1 MGNAFLAKQARAKE
15 APITDKKNFYDAAIK
30 QSKTYLEFLAKD
42 ELTDKEKDWVVSESV
57 KGFTDNV
64 NPGFLK
70 YRKSV
75 STDYTAVEW
84 TDSGAGFKDVYGKK
98 FIDCLGG
105 YGIYNVGHRHPKVL
119 EAVAN
124 QLKRQALHSQELL
137 DPLRAMLARLI
148 AMITPGD
155 LQYSFFTNSGTES
168 VEGAL
173 KLARLH
179 TKRSGVVSTIGA
191 FHGKSLGSLSA
202 TSKSV
207 FREPFLPLVPGF
219 QHVPYG
225 DAKLLEAHIAS
236 AKYTGEDIGA
246 VILEPI
252 QGEGGVIVPPD
263 DYFPQVREI
272 CDRYSVLLIVDEV
285 QTGLGRT
292 GKMFGIDHYGVK
304 PDIMCLAKPLGG
316 GVMPI
321 GAFIST
327 KEIWQE
333 MMPNP
338 FLHTTT
344 FGGNPLACAAA
355 IATINVTLEEELP
368 EQAAEKGAYFIPKLL
383 DLMSKY
389 QDICQEG
396 RGRGLMIGM
405 EFTSNEAGYDV
416 AKGLFENGILVAGTL
431 INAKTIRIEPPLIIA
446 KAELDTVLEVLNKVF
461 ADVSKKFNARSGSSK
476 KMKVH

>member
-1 MGNAFLAKQARAKE
+1 MFKE
-15 APITDKKNFYDAAIK
+15 GLITNTHNIYDSAIE
-30 QSKTYLEFLAKD
+30 QSKKYLEFIGKS

-57 KGFTDNV
+57 KGFMENV

-84 TDSGAGFKDVYGKK
+84 TDSGASFTDVYGKT

-105 YGIYNVGHRHPKVL
+105 YGIFNVGHRHPKVI
-119 EAVAN
+119 EAVTN

-137 DPLRAMLARLI
+137 DPLRAMLARLL
-148 AMITPGD
+148 AAITPGD
-155 LQYSFFTNSGTES
+155 LQYCFFTNSGTES

-179 TKRSGVVSTIGA
+179 TKRTGFISTIGA

-219 QHVPYG
+219 RHVPYG
-225 DAKLLEAHIAS
+225 DARVMEAEIAS
-236 AKYTGEDIGA
+236 AKYTGDDIGA

-252 QGEGGVIVPPD
+252 QGEGGVILPPD
-263 DYFPQVREI
+263 DYFPKVREI
-272 CDRYSVLLIVDEV
+272 CDRYNVLLIVDEV

-292 GKMFGIDHYGVK
+292 GKMFGIEHYGVK

-333 MMPNP
+333 MIPNP
-338 FLHTTT
+338 FIHTTT

-355 IATINVTLEEELP
+355 IAAINVVLEEKLP
-368 EQAAEKGAYFIPKLL
+368 QQAAEKGAYFIPKLI
-383 DLMSKY
+383 DLMGKY
-389 QDICQEG
+389 PSICQEG

-405 EFTSNEAGYDV
+405 EFTSNEAGYEV

-431 INAKTIRIEPPLIIA
+431 INAKTIRIEPPLVIST
-446 KAELDTVLEVLNKVF
+446 AELDKVLEALNKVF
-461 ADVSKKFNARSGSSK
+461 ADVSKKFSAKPNHSKRIGSTLVK
-476 KMKVH
+476 K

>member
-1 MGNAFLAKQARAKE
+1 LIVNNN
-15 APITDKKNFYDAAIK
+15 DYNAAIQESRK
-30 QSKTYLEFLAKD
+30 YLEFIAKD
-42 ELTDKEKDWVVSESV
+42 ELTVKEKGWVVSESV
-57 KGFTDNV
+57 KGFEDNV
-64 NPGFLK
+64 NPGFLQ

-75 STDYTAVEW
+75 STDYTAVEFV
-84 TDSGAGFKDVYGKK
+84 DSGTHFTDVYGKV

-105 YGIYNVGHRHPKVL
+105 YGIYNVGHRHPKVV
-119 EAVAN
+119 EAVLN

-137 DPLRAMLARLI
+137 DPLRAMLAKLV

-179 TKRSGVVSTIGA
+179 TKRSGIISTTGA

-207 FREPFLPLVPGF
+207 FRKPFLPLVPGF
-219 QHVPYG
+219 KHVPYG
-225 DAKLLEAHIAS
+225 DNEALEEQIDCV
-236 AKYTGEDIGA
+236 KFTGEEIA
-246 VILEPI
+246 AIILEPI
-252 QGEGGVIVPPD
+252 QGEGGVIIPPD
-263 DYFPQVREI
+263 DYFPRVRDL
-272 CDRYSVLLIVDEV
+272 CDRYGILLIVDEI

-292 GKMFGIDHYGVK
+292 GKMFGIEHYGIT
-304 PDIMCLAKPLGG
+304 PDIMCLGKPFGG

-321 GAFIST
+321 GAFVST

-355 IATINVTLEEELP
+355 IAAINVTLEEQLP
-368 EQAAEKGAYFIPKLL
+368 QQAAEKGNYFIPKLL
-383 DLMSKY
+383 DLMGKY
-389 QDICQEG
+389 KNICQEG

-405 EFTSNEAGYDV
+405 EFTSSEAGYEV
-416 AKGLFENGILVAGTL
+416 AKGLFKNGILVAGTL
-431 INAKTIRIEPPLIIA
+431 INAKTIRIEPPLVIT
-446 KAELDTVLEVLNKVF
+446 KAELDMVLEVLNKVF
-461 ADVSKKFNARSGSSK
+461 ADVSEKFSQKSCPSTSTETIS
-476 KMKVH
+476 

>member
-1 MGNAFLAKQARAKE
+1 MNDDDNH
-15 APITDKKNFYDAAIK
+15 TSAIELSRK
-30 QSKTYLEFLAKD
+30 YLEYISKKQLSDD
-42 ELTDKEKDWVVSESV
+42 EKQWVIRESV
-57 KGFTDNV
+57 EGFREHV
-64 NPGFLK
+64 NPGFLQ

-84 TDSGAGFKDVYGKK
+84 SDSGATFTDINGKV

-105 YGIYNVGHRHPKVL
+105 YGIYNVGHRHPKVM
-119 EAVAN
+119 EAVTN
-124 QLKRQALHSQELL
+124 QIKRQALHSQELV
-137 DPLRAMLARLI
+137 DPLRAMLAKLL
-148 AMITPGD
+148 AAITPGE

-179 TKRSGVVSTIGA
+179 TKRSGIISTIGA

-225 DAKLLEAHIAS
+225 DADILETRIAS
-236 AKYTGEDIGA
+236 SSYTGEDIAA

-263 DYFPQVREI
+263 DYFPRVREI
-272 CDRYSVLLIVDEV
+272 CDRYGALLITDEV

-292 GKMFGIDHYGVK
+292 GKLFGVEHYGVI
-304 PDIMCLAKPLGG
+304 PDIMCLAKPLSGG
-316 GVMPI
+316 IIPA
-321 GAFIST
+321 GAFTST

-333 MMPNP
+333 MTPNP

-355 IATINVTLEEELP
+355 IAAINVILEEKLP
-368 EQAAEKGAYFIPKLL
+368 EQAAEKGAYFIPKLT
-383 DLMSKY
+383 DLMAGYKT
-389 QDICQEG
+389 ICQEV

-405 EFTSNEAGYDV
+405 EFTSNEAGYEV
-416 AKGLFENGILVAGTL
+416 ARGLFENGVLVAGTL
-431 INAKTIRIEPPLIIA
+431 INAKTLRIEPPLVISR
-446 KAELDTVLEVLNKVF
+446 AELDSVLDVLDKVF
-461 ADVSKKFNARSGSSK
+461 ADVSKKFS
-476 KMKVH
+476 

>member
-1 MGNAFLAKQARAKE
+1 MNMQN
-15 APITDKKNFYDAAIK
+15 IYDSAIE
-30 QSKTYLEFLAKD
+30 QSRVYLEYIAKH
-42 ELTDKEKDWVVSESV
+42 ELTESEKGWVVSESV
-57 KGFTDNV
+57 KGFTENV
-64 NPGFLK
+64 NPGFLQ

-84 TDSGAGFKDVYGKK
+84 TDSGTSFTDIHGNV

-105 YGIYNVGHRHPKVL
+105 YGIFNVGHRHPKVI
-119 EAVAN
+119 ETVMN

-148 AMITPGD
+148 AMITPGN

-179 TKRSGVVSTIGA
+179 TKRPGIISTIGA
-191 FHGKSLGSLSA
+191 FHGKSFGSLTA

-207 FREPFLPLVPGF
+207 FREPFLPLVPCF
-219 QHVPYG
+219 RHVPYG
-225 DAKLLEAHIAS
+225 DAKAMEAEISS
-236 AKYTGEDIGA
+236 AKYTGEEIAA

-252 QGEGGVIVPPD
+252 QGEGGVIIPPD
-263 DYFPQVREI
+263 DYFPRVREI
-272 CDRYSVLLIVDEV
+272 CNHYGILLIVDEV

-292 GKMFGIDHYGVK
+292 GKLFGIEHYGVN

-327 KEIWQE
+327 EEIWQE
-333 MMPNP
+333 MIPNP

-344 FGGNPLACAAA
+344 FGGNPLACSAA
-355 IATINVTLEEELP
+355 IATINVILEEKLP
-368 EQAAEKGAYFIPKLL
+368 EQAAEKGAYFIPKLVE
-383 DLMSKY
+383 LMSKY
-389 QDICQEG
+389 RNICREA

-405 EFTSNEAGYDV
+405 EFTSDEVGYEV

-431 INAKTIRIEPPLIIA
+431 INSKTIRIEPPLVIS
-446 KAELDTVLEVLNKVF
+446 KAELDRVLEILDNVF
-461 ADVSKKFNARSGSSK
+461 ADVSMKFGE
-476 KMKVH
+476 

>member
-1 MGNAFLAKQARAKE
+1 
-15 APITDKKNFYDAAIK
+15 
-30 QSKTYLEFLAKD
+30 
-42 ELTDKEKDWVVSESV
+42 
-57 KGFTDNV
+57 
-64 NPGFLK
+64 
-70 YRKSV
+70 
-75 STDYTAVEW
+75 
-84 TDSGAGFKDVYGKK
+84 
-98 FIDCLGG
+98 
-105 YGIYNVGHRHPKVL
+105 
-119 EAVAN
+119 
-124 QLKRQALHSQELL
+124 
-137 DPLRAMLARLI
+137 
-148 AMITPGD
+148 
-155 LQYSFFTNSGTES
+155 

-179 TKRSGVVSTIGA
+179 TKRSGVISTIGA
-191 FHGKSLGSLSA
+191 FHGKSLGALSA

-225 DAKLLEAHIAS
+225 DAKVLEAQIAS
-236 AKYTGEDIGA
+236 ARYTGEDIGA

-252 QGEGGVIVPPD
+252 QGEGGVIIPPD
-263 DYFPQVREI
+263 DYFPQVRDI
-272 CDRYSVLLIVDEV
+272 CDRYGVLLIVDEV

-292 GKMFGIDHYGVK
+292 GKMFGIEHYGVT

-333 MMPNP
+333 MIPNP

-355 IATINVTLEEELP
+355 IAAINVTLEEHLP
-368 EQAAEKGAYFIPKLL
+368 EQAAEKGAYFLPKLL

-389 QDICQEG
+389 ENICQEG

-405 EFTSNEAGYDV
+405 EFTSNETGYDV
-416 AKGLFENGILVAGTL
+416 AKGLFENGVLVAGTL
-431 INAKTIRIEPPLIIA
+431 INAKTIRIEPPLIIT
-446 KAELDTVLEVLNKVF
+446 KAELDRVLEVLDKVF
-461 ADVSKKFNARSGSSK
+461 ADVSKKFNVSPSPSK
-476 KMKVH
+476 KMEVHK

>member
-1 MGNAFLAKQARAKE
+1 
-15 APITDKKNFYDAAIK
+15 
-30 QSKTYLEFLAKD
+30 
-42 ELTDKEKDWVVSESV
+42 
-57 KGFTDNV
+57 
-64 NPGFLK
+64 
-70 YRKSV
+70 
-75 STDYTAVEW
+75 VEW
-84 TDSGAGFKDVYGKK
+84 TDSGAGFTDVYGKK

-105 YGIYNVGHRHPKVL
+105 YGIYNVGHRHPKVI
-119 EAVAN
+119 EAVVN

-155 LQYSFFTNSGTES
+155 LQYCFFTNSGTES

-179 TKRSGVVSTIGA
+179 TKRSGAVSTIGA

-225 DAKLLEAHIAS
+225 DAKVLEAHIAS
-236 AKYTGEDIGA
+236 ARYTGEDIGA

-252 QGEGGVIVPPD
+252 QGEGGVIIPPD
-263 DYFPQVREI
+263 NYFPQVREI
-272 CDRYSVLLIVDEV
+272 CDRYGVLLIVDEV

-292 GKMFGIDHYGVK
+292 GKMFGIEHYGVV

-321 GAFIST
+321 GAFVST
-327 KEIWQE
+327 KKIWQE

-355 IATINVTLEEELP
+355 IAAINVTLEERLP
-368 EQAAEKGAYFIPKLL
+368 KQAAEKGAYFLPKLL
-383 DLMSKY
+383 SLMGKY
-389 QDICQEG
+389 ENICQEG
-396 RGRGLMIGM
+396 RGRGLLIGM

-431 INAKTIRIEPPLIIA
+431 INAKTVRIEPPLVIT
-446 KAELDTVLEVLNKVF
+446 KAELDRVLEVLDKVF
-461 ADVSKKFNARSGSSK
+461 ADVSKKFNAKPSSSK
-476 KMKVH
+476 KMEVR

>member
-1 MGNAFLAKQARAKE
+1 MIFREGL
-15 APITDKKNFYDAAIK
+15 ITNTHNIYNSAIE
-30 QSKTYLEFLAKD
+30 QSKKYLEFIAKN
-42 ELTDKEKDWVVSESV
+42 ELTDKEKEWVVNESV
-57 KGFTDNV
+57 KGFTENV

-75 STDYTAVEW
+75 SSDYKAVEW
-84 TDSGAGFKDVYGKK
+84 KDSGASFTDIYGKV

-105 YGIYNVGHRHPKVL
+105 YGIFNVGHRHPKVV
-119 EAVAN
+119 EAVEN
-124 QLKRQALHSQELL
+124 QLKHQALHSQELL
-137 DPLRAMLARLI
+137 DPLRAMLAQLL

-155 LQYSFFTNSGTES
+155 LQYCFFTNSGTES

-179 TKRSGVVSTIGA
+179 TKHTGIISTIGA

-202 TSKSV
+202 TSKSI

-219 QHVPYG
+219 RHVAYG
-225 DAKLLEAHIAS
+225 DARVLEAEISS
-236 AKYTGEDIGA
+236 AKFTGDDIAA

-252 QGEGGVIVPPD
+252 QGEGGVIIPPD

-272 CDRYSVLLIVDEV
+272 CDRYGVLLIVDEV

-292 GKMFGIDHYGVK
+292 GKMFGVEHYGVK

-333 MMPNP
+333 MIPNP
-338 FLHTTT
+338 FIHTTT

-355 IATINVTLEEELP
+355 IASINVTLEEKLP
-368 EQAAEKGAYFIPKLL
+368 EQAAEKGAYFIPKLI
-383 DLMSKY
+383 DLMGKY
-389 QDICQEG
+389 KNICQEA

-405 EFTSNEAGYDV
+405 EFTSNEAGYEV

-431 INAKTIRIEPPLIIA
+431 INSKTIRIEPPLVIS
-446 KAELDTVLEVLNKVF
+446 KTDLDTVLEVLNKVLS
-461 ADVSKKFNARSGSSK
+461 DVSKKFNAKPNHSSK
-476 KMKVH
+476 PNHSKRVEVH

>member
-1 MGNAFLAKQARAKE
+1 MRNNQ
-15 APITDKKNFYDAAIK
+15 DAAIN
-30 QSKTYLEFLAKD
+30 QSRKYLEIIGKK
-42 ELTDKEKDWVVSESV
+42 ELSKQEKDWVVSESV
-57 KGFTDNV
+57 KGFMENV
-64 NPGFLK
+64 NPGFLR

-84 TDSGAGFKDVYGKK
+84 TDAGASFTDVYGKE

-105 YGIYNVGHRHPKVL
+105 YGIYNVGHRHPKVV
-119 EAVAN
+119 EAVSH

-137 DPLRAMLARLI
+137 DPLRAMLAKLI

-155 LQYSFFTNSGTES
+155 LQYCFFTNSGTES

-179 TKRSGVVSTIGA
+179 TKRPGIISTLGA
-191 FHGKSLGSLSA
+191 FHGKTMGSLSA

-219 QHVPYG
+219 THIPYG
-225 DAKLLEAHIAS
+225 DAKALEQKLTS
-236 AKYTGEDIGA
+236 AKFTGEDIAA

-252 QGEGGVIVPPD
+252 QGEGGVIIPPD
-263 DYFPQVREI
+263 DYFPQVRDL
-272 CDRYSVLLIVDEV
+272 CDFYGVLLIVDEV

-292 GKMFGIDHYGVK
+292 GKMFGIEHYGVE

-321 GAFIST
+321 GAFVST

-333 MMPNP
+333 MIPNP

-355 IATINVTLEEELP
+355 IATINVTLEEKLP
-368 EQAAEKGAYFIPKLL
+368 QQAAEKGAYFIPKLL
-383 DLMSKY
+383 DLMKKY
-389 QDICQEG
+389 ENICQEG

-405 EFTSNEAGYDV
+405 EFSSNEAGYEV
-416 AKGLFENGILVAGTL
+416 AKGLFENGVLVAGTL
-431 INAKTIRIEPPLIIA
+431 INAKTLRIEPPLIIT
-446 KAELDTVLEVLNKVF
+446 KAELDRVLEVLAKVLS
-461 ADVSKKFNARSGSSK
+461 DVSKKSNTKLSSLK
-476 KMKVH
+476 KLEVH

>member
-1 MGNAFLAKQARAKE
+1 MNISTDGHSEVKTQA
-15 APITDKKNFYDAAIK
+15 IVDSAIELSRK
-30 QSKTYLEFLAKD
+30 YLELIDKP
-42 ELTDKEKDWVVSESV
+42 ELTEAEKKWVVSESV
-57 KGFTDNV
+57 KGFTDYV

-75 STDYTAVEW
+75 SSDYTAVEW
-84 TDSGAGFKDVYGKK
+84 SDCGSTFTDVNGKV

-105 YGIYNVGHRHPKVL
+105 YGIYNVGHRHPRVVA
-119 EAVAN
+119 AVMN

-137 DPLRAMLARLI
+137 DPLRAMLAKLL
-148 AMITPGD
+148 ATITPGD
-155 LQYSFFTNSGTES
+155 LQYCFFTNSGTES

-179 TKRSGVVSTIGA
+179 TRRTGIISTIGA

-219 QHVPYG
+219 RHVPYG
-225 DAKLLEAHIAS
+225 DAGVLEAEIAS
-236 AKYTGEDIGA
+236 SKFTGDEIAA

-252 QGEGGVIVPPD
+252 QGEGGIIIPPK
-263 DYFPQVREI
+263 DYFRQVRDI
-272 CDRYSVLLIVDEV
+272 CDRFGVLLIVDEV

-292 GKMFGIDHYGVK
+292 GKLFGIEHFGVT

-327 KEIWQE
+327 EEIWQE

-355 IATINVTLEEELP
+355 IAAINVTLEEKLS
-368 EQAAEKGAYFIPKLL
+368 EQSAEKGDYFLPKLVAI
-383 DLMSKY
+383 MGNYKN
-389 QDICQEG
+389 ICKEA

-405 EFTSNEAGYDV
+405 EFTSNEAGYEV
-416 AKGLFENGILVAGTL
+416 AKGLFENNILVAGTL
-431 INAKTIRIEPPLIIA
+431 INAKTIRIEPPLVISYP
-446 KAELDTVLEVLNKVF
+446 ELDRVLEVLDKVF
-461 ADVSKKFNARSGSSK
+461 ALVSKNFGNSRS
-476 KMKVH
+476 

>member
-1 MGNAFLAKQARAKE
+1 MKRHDNHE
-15 APITDKKNFYDAAIK
+15 SAIE
-30 QSKTYLEFLAKD
+30 QSRKYVEFIAKD
-42 ELTDKEKDWVVSESV
+42 ELTDNEKDWVISETV
-57 KGFTDNV
+57 KGFRENV
-64 NPGFLK
+64 NPGFLQ

-84 TDSGAGFKDVYGKK
+84 SDSGATITDIKGKV

-105 YGIYNVGHRHPKVL
+105 YGIFNVGHRHPKVV
-119 EAVAN
+119 EAVTN
-124 QLKRQALHSQELL
+124 QLKREALHGQELL
-137 DPLRAMLARLI
+137 DPLRAMLAKLL

-179 TKRSGVVSTIGA
+179 TKRSGIISTIGA

-202 TSKSV
+202 TSKSI

-225 DAKLLEAHIAS
+225 DAKMLEARIAS
-236 AKYTGEDIGA
+236 AGYTGEDIAA

-252 QGEGGVIVPPD
+252 QGEGGVIIPPD
-263 DYFPQVREI
+263 DYFPRVREI
-272 CDRYSVLLIVDEV
+272 CNRYGVLLIVDEV

-292 GKMFGIDHYGVK
+292 GKLFGIDHYGVE

-327 KEIWQE
+327 EEIWQE

-338 FLHTTT
+338 FLHSTT

-355 IATINVTLEEELP
+355 IATINVILEEKLP
-368 EQAAEKGAYFIPKLL
+368 EQAAEKGAYFLPKLV
-383 DLMSKY
+383 DLMSRYKN
-389 QDICQEG
+389 ICHEA

-405 EFTSNEAGYDV
+405 EFTSNEAGYKV
-416 AKGLFENGILVAGTL
+416 AKGLFKHGVLVAGTL
-431 INAKTIRIEPPLIIA
+431 INAKTLRIEPPLVIS
-446 KAELDTVLEVLNKVF
+446 KAELDRVLEILDKVF
-461 ADVSKKFNARSGSSK
+461 AYVSKKFSK
-476 KMKVH
+476 KS

>member
-1 MGNAFLAKQARAKE
+1 MNNRNIYGSAIE
-15 APITDKKNFYDAAIK
+15 HSKK
-30 QSKTYLEFLAKD
+30 YLEFIAKE
-42 ELTDKEKDWVVSESV
+42 ELTDKEKDWVVNESV
-57 KGFTDNV
+57 KGFMENV

-75 STDYTAVEW
+75 SSDYKAVEW
-84 TDSGAGFKDVYGKK
+84 KDSGAGFTDIYGKE

-105 YGIYNVGHRHPKVL
+105 YGIFNCGHRHPKVL
-119 EAVAN
+119 EAVLN

-137 DPLRAMLARLI
+137 DPLRAMLARLL
-148 AMITPGD
+148 AEITPGD
-155 LQYSFFTNSGTES
+155 LQYCFFTNSGTES

-179 TKRSGVVSTIGA
+179 TGRSGIISTIGA
-191 FHGKSLGSLSA
+191 FHGKSMGSLSA

-207 FREPFLPLVPGF
+207 FREPFLPLIPGF
-219 QHVPYG
+219 RHVPYG
-225 DAKLLEAHIAS
+225 DAAVLES
-236 AKYTGEDIGA
+236 EVSSSKFTGEDIA
-246 VILEPI
+246 AIILEPI
-252 QGEGGVIVPPD
+252 QGEGGVIIPPD
-263 DYFPQVREI
+263 DYFPKVRQI
-272 CDRYSVLLIVDEV
+272 CDKYGVLLIVDEV

-292 GKMFGIDHYGVK
+292 GKLFGIEHYGVK

-316 GVMPI
+316 GIMPI

-355 IATINVTLEEELP
+355 IAAINVILEEKLS
-368 EQAAEKGAYFIPKLL
+368 EQSAEKGAYFLPKLI
-383 DLMSKY
+383 DLMGKY
-389 QDICQEG
+389 KNICQEA

-416 AKGLFENGILVAGTL
+416 AKGLFENGVLVAGTL
-431 INAKTIRIEPPLIIA
+431 INSKTIRIEPPLVIS
-446 KAELDTVLEVLNKVF
+446 KSDLDKVLDVLNKVLG
-461 ADVSKKFNARSGSSK
+461 DVSAKFSAKPNHTKINHSK
-476 KMKVH
+476 KVEIH